1 MRAVLGVDAVV
12 LDDARPDAE
21 IRHTY
26 ARKPPGGR
34 GRPRGMRQ
42 ATLPIS
48 EIGLIAAT
56 RGIAGAGAGLLIASR
71 VPEKNR
77 KMVGWGLFA
86 IGVLTTIPFLID
98 VLRKSSKPNSPAE
111 KRAAGPQLR
120 PRRHANPAAHNG
132 HPTRTTAR

>member
-1 MRAVLGVDAVV
+1 
-12 LDDARPDAE
+12 
-21 IRHTY
+21 
-26 ARKPPGGR
+26 
-34 GRPRGMRQ
+34 MRQ

-98 VLRKSSKPNSPAE
+98 VLRKSSKPNSPRRSE
-111 KRAAGPQLR
+111 RPVRSSGRAGMR
-120 PRRHANPAAHNG
+120 TPRRITATRRARRRANGAS
-132 HPTRTTAR
+132 